1 MELIWTVFLLSM
13 ATSLHKYSGTS
24 SSRSKAAVIHIS
36 PDSCDPPL
44 SHWSES
50 EMDAMAFKADILS
63 SLKVDIS
70 AVIKLEL
77 KNALAEDLR
86 YHKSKLKEVKS
97 EIVNS
102 ITTVHSEIN
111 TMRTTIKDLV
121 T

>member
-1 MELIWTVFLLSM
+1 
-13 ATSLHKYSGTS
+13 
-24 SSRSKAAVIHIS
+24 
-36 PDSCDPPL
+36 
-44 SHWSES
+44 
-50 EMDAMAFKADILS
+50 MDAMAFKADILS

-70 AVIKLEL
+70 TVIKLEL

-102 ITTVHSEIN
+102 LTVHSEIN